1 MSELKSAELKSDV
14 ADLNKKVEV
23 VAASVSNNEDKS
35 VKNDV
40 NNSSEAV
47 DDANTEV
54 KKVDNKVR
62 GGGHKKAK
70 LVAGLLKK
78 AADKLPALSDIKS
91 KVLKSKVKSA
101 KNKLMKVSK
110 KAEKVSKKIKKAL
123 MNGGR
128 RSRKASRK
136 NASRRR

>member
-1 MSELKSAELKSDV
+1 MTELEPAELKSEV
-14 ADLNKKVEV
+14 SAVNKKVDN
-23 VAASVSNNEDKS
+23 VAESVSKKEDKS
-35 VKNDV
+35 VKKDLEGSSVVV
-40 NNSSEAV
+40 N
-47 DDANTEV
+47 DANAEV
-54 KKVDNKVR
+54 KRVD

-70 LVAGLLKK
+70 VVAGLLKK
-78 AADKLPALSDIKS
+78 AADKLPAISDIKS